1 MRRTPLDHRILVHV
15 LIVGIL
21 SVGVA
26 HAGIERFAEVAPG
39 IFRGSQPTTQAD
51 FDFLKAR
58 SVRTIPSLQTLS
70 WDILPERR
78 DAHHNKIEYRNVYIV
93 AFPLPPGETRVKE
106 ALLTLTDPSL
116 HPIFVHCSL
125 GRDRTSMIVGL
136 YHVYYQNWTPEA
148 AWDEMLRDG
157 FKVDWT
163 LRGLKTYFWT
173 HTQRP
178 DWATR
183 SARSR
188 EKE

>member
-1 MRRTPLDHRILVHV
+1 MPLDPRILVHV
-15 LIVGIL
+15 LIAGIL

-26 HAGIERFAEVAPG
+26 HAEIERFAEVSPA

-58 SVRTIPSLQTLS
+58 GVRTILSLQTLT

-78 DAHHNKIEYRNVYIV
+78 DAHHNEIEYRNV
-93 AFPLPPGETRVKE
+93 PLLALPLAPDERRVKE

-136 YHVYYQNWTPEA
+136 YRVYYQNWTPEA

-173 HTQRP
+173 HTQKP
-178 DWATR
+178 DWVNLSVPR
-183 SARSR
+183 RG
-188 EKE
+188 KELP

>member
-1 MRRTPLDHRILVHV
+1 MPRDPRTLVHV
-15 LIVGIL
+15 LIAGIL
-21 SVGVA
+21 AVGVA
-26 HAGIERFAEVAPG
+26 HAEIERFAEVSPG

-58 SVRTIPSLQTLS
+58 GVRTILSLQTLPWHS
-70 WDILPERR
+70 ATERR
-78 DAHHNKIEYRNVYIV
+78 NAHHNEIEYRNVHMM
-93 AFPLPPGETRVKE
+93 AFPLAPSERRVKE

-116 HPIFVHCSL
+116 HPIFLHCKL

-136 YHVYYQNWTPEA
+136 YRVYYESWTPEA

-173 HTQRP
+173 HTQKP
-178 DWATR
+178 DWATLSVPPR
-183 SARSR
+183 G
-188 EKE
+188 KELP

>member
-1 MRRTPLDHRILVHV
+1 MPLDPCVLVHV
-15 LIVGIL
+15 LIAGIL

-26 HAGIERFAEVAPG
+26 RAEIQRFAEVSPG

-51 FDFLKAR
+51 FDFLKVR
-58 SVRTIPSLQTLS
+58 GVRTILSLQTLP
-70 WDILPERR
+70 WDIWPERR
-78 DAHHNKIEYRNVYIV
+78 GAHHNGIEYHNVPIP
-93 AFPLPPGETRVKE
+93 AFPLAPGERRVQE
-106 ALLTLTDPSL
+106 TLLTLTDPSL

-136 YHVYYQNWTPEA
+136 YRVYYQNWTPEA